1 MSWAEELIDLYE
13 KNSAKAGIVQYKK
26 ILGAKGKEE
35 MIPYVLLPPFHTTV
49 TAQIQVTLDKE
60 GNFLSAEKVE
70 EEDKLTIIPV
80 TEKSGSRTGTNPW
93 PHPLCDGLKYLA
105 EDCDKYVLG
114 EKSKKS
120 TVYQTYLKELERWAT
135 SEFTHDKVIAIY
147 NYIKKGTILRD
158 LIHENILKL
167 DQEGYFSQKIKL
179 GKVDQQKALVRF
191 IIRGSENSAVESCDK
206 CWQDRT
212 LQNAFIRYCQS
223 SERGTTVDYLSGK
236 KQVASYLHPSKIRN
250 DGDMA
255 KLISSNDETNF
266 TFRGRFATKEEALQ
280 IGLES
285 SQKMHNALKWIIR
298 RQGKSF
304 DTLMMVTWESDL
316 KQMPPW
322 EADTDAIGETTKE
335 EGVEGDF
342 QDSVWEEEEEEEAT
356 DGNPITAGQFF
367 STLEGY
373 RKQVNHTSRMVLM
386 AFDAATKGRLS
397 LAEYKTL
404 ETARYLNNIQ
414 KWHERCAWH
423 QWKLKKGQRSYYYG
437 VPGVREITDILYG
450 SESNGRLKIAGE
462 SDKKLYAEVSKRL
475 LPCIWDGRNI
485 PVDLVMRAIQRA
497 SAPQGFQEKYN
508 WEKAVTLACSLVRK
522 SRCERNEK
530 EEWSVA
536 LKEECNNR
544 DYLYGRLLA
553 IADRIEY
560 RTYDKEKDGKRV
572 TNARRYMSAFAQ
584 RPFETWKVIEENL
597 QPYLNKLEWKDRQY
611 FESLLDA
618 VFSRF
623 EMDDFQKNSRLD
635 GLYLLGFHSQAH
647 ELKRYKKEEE

>member
-80 TEKSGSRTGTNPW
+80 TEKSGSRTAGKA
-93 PHPLCDGLKYLA
+93 PHPLCDNLKYLSG
-105 EDCDKYVLG
+105 EYHRYVKG
-114 EKSKKS
+114 ENEEHPSC
-120 TVYQTYLKELERWAT
+120 YEMYLEELKRWIG
-135 SEFTHDKVIAIY
+135 SEFTHDKATAIY
-147 NYIKKGTILRD
+147 RYIERGTILQD
-158 LIHENILKL
+158 LIRENVLKL
-167 DQEGYFSQKIKL
+167 DQEGYLSEETKIE
-179 GKVDQQKALVRF
+179 GIAQQKAFVRF
-191 IIRGSENSAVESCDK
+191 VVRGTGKEVRKESCDE
-206 CWQDRT
+206 CWKDRT
-212 LQNAFIRYCQS
+212 LQNAFVQYYHS
-223 SERGTTVDYLSGK
+223 SGQVEELDYLLG
-236 KQVASYLHPSKIRN
+236 QYQTISYLHSKKIRN
-250 DGDMA
+250 EGDGA

-322 EADTDAIGETTKE
+322 EADTDTIGETTKE

-342 QDSVWEEEEEEEAT
+342 QDSVWEEEEEEAT

-367 STLEGY
+367 SALEGY
-373 RKQVNHTSRMVLM
+373 RKQVNHTSRMILM
-386 AFDAATKGRLS
+386 AFDAATTGRLS

-404 ETARYLNNIQ
+404 ETTRYLGNIR

-423 QWKLKKGQRSYYYG
+423 QWKTKRGLRRYYYG
-437 VPGVREITDILYG
+437 VPGIREIADILYG
-450 SESNGRLKIAGE
+450 SESNGRLKIAGD

-497 SAPQGFQEKYN
+497 STPLGFQEKYN

-572 TNARRYMSAFAQ
+572 TNARRYMSTFAQ